1 MDAIA
6 FLNADHRSV
15 EHLFQ
20 QFESTGDRA
29 FATKTKVVSEIIRE
43 LSVHAEIEESVF
55 YPAAAKA
62 AAQTKSMVLES
73 LEEHLGVKRILA
85 DLEKM
90 EPTDKR
96 FDAKVTVL
104 IEQVRHHV
112 SEEEGDLFPK
122 VAEGLS
128 QERLDELGVELE
140 RAKAVVPTRPHPNA
154 PDAPPGKA
162 VAGLVSGAID
172 RTIDLVERVHP

>member
-6 FLNADHRSV
+6 LLKTDHRSV
-15 EHLFQ
+15 EQLFQ
-20 QFESTGDRA
+20 QFENVGDRA
-29 FATKTKVVSEIIRE
+29 FSTKAKVVTQIVRE
-43 LSVHAEIEESVF
+43 LSVHAEIEETLF

-90 EPTDKR
+90 EPTDER

-112 SEEEGDLFPK
+112 SEEEEDLFPK
-122 VAEGLS
+122 VGGGLS
-128 QERLDELGVELE
+128 HDRLDELGDEMDK
-140 RAKAVVPTRPHPNA
+140 AKAVVATRPHPHA
-154 PDAPPGKA
+154 PDTPPA
-162 VAGLVSGAID
+162 NVVAGLVSGVID
-172 RTIDLVERVHP
+172 RAKDVVDHVNP